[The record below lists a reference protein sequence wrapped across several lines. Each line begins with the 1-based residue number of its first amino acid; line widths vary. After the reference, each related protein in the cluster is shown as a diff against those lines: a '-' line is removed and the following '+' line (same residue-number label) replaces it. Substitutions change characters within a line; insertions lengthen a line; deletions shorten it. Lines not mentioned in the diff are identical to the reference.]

1 MYIILFFVCT
11 SDVLVP
17 CFSTSVFKSSLSDQ
31 ISIISC
37 SFTAIFY
44 VKEVVVPEIPPQDF
58 SIGQLP
64 ILPPPKFW
72 YLPSYLLIQNVLK
85 VLGLLVAFR
94 EGRLMTNISSK
105 K

>member
-17 CFSTSVFKSSLSDQ
+17 RFSTSVFKSSLSDQ

-44 VKEVVVPEIPPQDF
+44 VKEVVVPEIPPPPPTPPQDF
-58 SIGQLP
+58 RISQLP
-64 ILPPPKFW
+64 ILPPPKF
-72 YLPSYLLIQNVLK
+72 S
-85 VLGLLVAFR
+85 
-94 EGRLMTNISSK
+94 
-105 K
+105 